1 MPGQIRIS
9 AKDLGTVSMPDFC
22 PRCFWVMRRQSPKGP
37 PYQIFPGIFNSIDAY
52 SKRVIH
58 SWFDRHQAPPPWLA
72 ALGEL
77 TGYVNPPH
85 HSKFFTIDETTNIK
99 LTGSPDGIYTRPDH
113 SHIIVDYKTAKFT
126 PNQDL
131 LYPIYETQLNV
142 YARIAEDIGITPVT
156 GLALIYTEPMT
167 DDVNAGR
174 DAVHTDG
181 GFVMG
186 FSAGIHD
193 VELDAGK
200 LPALLARTREVL
212 DMTEPPKDRDGCK
225 DCEKLRGMLALF

>member
-9 AKDLGTVSMPDFC
+9 AKDLGAVAMPNFC
-22 PRCFWVMRRQSPKGP
+22 QRCFWVKRHSPKGP
-37 PYQIFPGIFNSIDAY
+37 PYQIFPGIFSSIDAY

-77 TGYVNPPH
+77 TGYIDPPH
-85 HSKFFTIDETTNIK
+85 HSKFFTIDEPTNIK
-99 LTGSPDGIYTRPDH
+99 LTGSADGIYTRPDH

-126 PNQDL
+126 ANQDR
-131 LYPIYETQLNV
+131 LYPVYETQLNV

-167 DDVNAGR
+167 DAADAGQ
-174 DAVHTDG
+174 DAVHTG
-181 GFVMG
+181 EGFVMG
-186 FSAGIHD
+186 FSAKICD

-200 LPALLARTREVL
+200 LPVLLARTREVL
-212 DMTEPPKDRDGCK
+212 DMSEPPTGRDGCK